1 MIDFIIHSN
10 DTNWGHVWHIVTT
23 DGKGMITIELGDDDK
38 KRFYFYGLSVT
49 PDLRRKGVG
58 TELLKAAEK
67 LSMENGG
74 NVFTAHS
81 RDDNGIRL
89 IRTDTRKTVAQAEIQ
104 PILYTPGTSGLSR
117 TIKGPFP
124 QVAGNGRGH
133 AAMQRQPYRQIGVVR
148 ANISDPSTLRHPIG
162 QLLQPGRQFQLS
174 HLHILRR
181 SV

>member
-74 NVFTAHS
+74 NVF
-81 RDDNGIRL
+81 RLNVDKPKKDWLYDFYINNGYE
-89 IRTDTRKTVAQAEIQ
+89 V
-104 PILYTPGTSGLSR
+104 
-117 TIKGPFP
+117 
-124 QVAGNGRGH
+124 H
-133 AAMQRQPYRQIGVVR
+133 
-148 ANISDPSTLRHPIG
+148 
-162 QLLQPGRQFQLS
+162 
-174 HLHILRR
+174 
-181 SV
+181 